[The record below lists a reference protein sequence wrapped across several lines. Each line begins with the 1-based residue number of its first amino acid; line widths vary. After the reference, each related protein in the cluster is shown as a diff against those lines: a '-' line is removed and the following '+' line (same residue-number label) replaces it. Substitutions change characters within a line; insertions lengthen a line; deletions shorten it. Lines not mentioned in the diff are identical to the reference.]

1 MRKKYLS
8 ALLFGA
14 LLFASA
20 GTFTSCKDYDDD
32 INGLRT
38 EITDLKSAI
47 TELQNAVQ
55 KGKYVTAVSGN
66 GNVITFTFSDGSTTP
81 ITVETESGEASQT
94 VTIGEDGELIING
107 EGTGYY
113 ATTEPTEAEV
123 ETGLTKQQ
131 NGTWWV
137 LGENGEYTDT
147 KIPVSGISVSG
158 SEAEGYTFVVYDAA
172 GTPTTVKL
180 PSVAS
185 AITSITLAG
194 YSSSSAGTNA
204 KRFNIAGV
212 EFSIEDAVAANKSV
226 IKKASEW
233 PGNKTLPNDGD
244 YVYSSNTP
252 LDVRIDPVDADVS
265 SLTFYLTNTKNDDL
279 NEVELKATAE
289 SGDNPIKIDNIQG
302 RASNQGNG
310 LWNLAMP
317 NTVVVKDNVD
327 ALVKELSKD
336 GKGAIPEEWA
346 YALNASHARRSL
358 YGIQIGDYTPETLTG
373 FYLKQDGG
381 PETNEIK
388 VTGTGDIADDKKFKA
403 GTPVKVLPWKG
414 DATDGSENQASSM
427 FDMYLEASD
436 AAVEEYGLTF
446 DNDNYTFTIGK
457 NPDISTID
465 ANFDLIVWIIDN
477 EGNSYKRTIKV
488 PISSIINEGAYT
500 LQTHDVGKK
509 IDDNYFMIDL
519 ATMKTALGDQ
529 LNQWLLNVDINN
541 GFTFNGVGTKEDGSD
556 AAPTNGF
563 KAHVVEKAI
572 AKVADL
578 KNITDAAK
586 ANYLQVN
593 IDNANVPALELGKTY
608 YFKFTFKA
616 LAEKGGGVLNT
627 VVIPVEFT
635 APTLASQFV
644 QEPSIFTDN
653 VAMAY
658 MYAKDMPSNSKVP
671 AYVIGRAFNEMP
683 TNEGVELA
691 LSTETD
697 LLDNKYSS
705 ANLARVGVQGN
716 TGVKDIVLGDK
727 TAIYLNDK
735 KDNSSAANAESLAM
749 DDKSG
754 RQKGYGQELTV
765 TATDATYGSADENKG
780 WKYADK
786 NGEYT
791 FKMKLVSPIYEG
803 KVVAT
808 NDVITIS
815 TTDQAGYKIT
825 NKDIMGYAYNS
836 EVEYDVLPTVYGAS
850 ASTWKRDDI
859 AKVTA
864 ESKNDKVLQIA
875 NDGNVYKMEEIKDK
889 DGKVTGYTD
898 AYLLAMPQQIDK
910 EAETN
915 IDVTVTD
922 VWGYTKTSQVP
933 VKVTITKGE

>member
-55 KGKYVTAVSGN
+55 NGKYVTAVSGN
-66 GNVITFTFSDGSTTP
+66 GNVITFTFSDGTTTP
-81 ITVETESGEASQT
+81 ITVETESGETAQT
-94 VTIGEDGELIING
+94 LTIGEDGELIING

-113 ATTEPTEAEV
+113 ATTQPTEAEV

-137 LGENGEYTDT
+137 LGEDGEYTDT

-158 SEAEGYTFVVYDAA
+158 SEAEGYTFVIYDET
-172 GTPTTVKL
+172 GTPTTVEL

-185 AITSITLAG
+185 AITSITLAN
-194 YSSSSAGTNA
+194 YSSSSDKGEA
-204 KRFNIAGV
+204 KEFGIADVEFNISTAT
-212 EFSIEDAVAANKSV
+212 AKA

-244 YVYSSNTP
+244 HVYSANTP
-252 LDVRIDPVDADVS
+252 LEVRIDPVSADVS
-265 SLTFYLTNTKNDDL
+265 NLTFYLTNTQNDDL
-279 NEVELKATAE
+279 DVVELEATAN
-289 SGDNPIKIDNIQG
+289 SGDPIKIDNIQG

-310 LWNLAMP
+310 LWTLAMP
-317 NTVVVKDNVD
+317 NTVVAKDNN
-327 ALVKELSKD
+327 K
-336 GKGAIPEEWA
+336 AISDEVTKAQTETWA
-346 YALNASHARRSL
+346 YALNAAHAARSL
-358 YGIQIGDYTPETLTG
+358 YGIKITHYDPVDFDAIYMTQKGGETTGKIELTRTG
-373 FYLKQDGG
+373 VVKKPF
-381 PETNEIK
+381 K
-388 VTGTGDIADDKKFKA
+388 V
-403 GTPVKVLPWKG
+403 GTPVEVLPWK
-414 DATDGSENQASSM
+414 DNTEDQAPSM
-427 FDMYLEASD
+427 YDMYLEASD
-436 AAVEEYGLTF
+436 AAVAEYGLTF

-465 ANFDLIVWIIDN
+465 ASFDLIVWAIDN
-477 EGNSYKRTIKV
+477 KGNSYKRTINV
-488 PISSIINEGAYT
+488 PISTIINEGVYT

-509 IDDNYFMIDL
+509 LDDNHFTIDL
-519 ATMKTALGDQ
+519 ATMKTALGDR
-529 LNQWLLNVDINN
+529 LNQWTLNVDLKN
-541 GFTFNGVGTKEDGSD
+541 GFFFDGIYTKEDCSD
-556 AAPTNGF
+556 APKKGGF
-563 KAHVVEKAI
+563 SADVVEAAVKNSELTNKAT
-572 AKVADL
+572 D
-578 KNITDAAK
+578 DAAK
-586 ANYLQVN
+586 ANYIQVN
-593 IDNANVPALELGKTY
+593 VKNADVEGLELGKTY
-608 YFKFTFKA
+608 YFKFTFK
-616 LAEKGGGVLNT
+616 EKANNKELNT
-627 VVIPVEFT
+627 VVVPVQFT

-735 KDNSSAANAESLAM
+735 KDDSSAANAESLAM

>member
-55 KGKYVTAVSGN
+55 NGKYVTAVSGN
-66 GNVITFTFSDGSTTP
+66 GNVITFTFSDGTTTP
-81 ITVETESGEASQT
+81 ITVETESGETAQT
-94 VTIGEDGELIING
+94 LTIGEDGELIING

-113 ATTEPTEAEV
+113 ATTQPTEAEV

-137 LGENGEYTDT
+137 LGEDGEYTDT

-158 SEAEGYTFVVYDAA
+158 SEAEGYTFVIYDET
-172 GTPTTVKL
+172 GTPTTVEL

-185 AITSITLAG
+185 AITSITLAN
-194 YSSSSAGTNA
+194 YSSSSDKTEA
-204 KRFNIAGV
+204 KEFGIADVEFNISTATAK
-212 EFSIEDAVAANKSV
+212 E

-244 YVYSSNTP
+244 HVYSANTP
-252 LDVRIDPVDADVS
+252 LEVRIDPVSADVS
-265 SLTFYLTNTKNDDL
+265 NLTFYLTNTQNDDL
-279 NEVELKATAE
+279 DVVELEATAN
-289 SGDNPIKIDNIQG
+289 SGDPIKIDNIQG

-310 LWNLAMP
+310 LWTLAMP
-317 NTVVVKDNVD
+317 NTVVAKDNN
-327 ALVKELSKD
+327 K
-336 GKGAIPEEWA
+336 AISDEVTKAQTENWA
-346 YALNASHARRSL
+346 YALNAAHAARSL
-358 YGIQIGDYTPETLTG
+358 YGIKITHYDPVDFDAIYMTQKGGETTGKIELTRTG
-373 FYLKQDGG
+373 VVKKPF
-381 PETNEIK
+381 K
-388 VTGTGDIADDKKFKA
+388 V
-403 GTPVKVLPWKG
+403 GTPVEVLPWK
-414 DATDGSENQASSM
+414 DNTEDQAPSM
-427 FDMYLEASD
+427 YDMYLEASD
-436 AAVEEYGLTF
+436 AAVAEYGLTF

-465 ANFDLIVWIIDN
+465 ASFDLIVWAIDN
-477 EGNSYKRTIKV
+477 KGNSYKRTINV
-488 PISSIINEGAYT
+488 PISTIINEGVYT

-509 IDDNYFMIDL
+509 PDDNHFTIDL
-519 ATMKTALGDQ
+519 ATMKTALGDR
-529 LNQWLLNVDINN
+529 LNQWTLNVDLKN
-541 GFTFNGVGTKEDGSD
+541 GFIFDGIYTKEDCSD
-556 AAPTNGF
+556 APKKGGF
-563 KAHVVEKAI
+563 SADVVEAAVKNSELTNKAT
-572 AKVADL
+572 D
-578 KNITDAAK
+578 DAAK
-586 ANYLQVN
+586 ANYIQVN
-593 IDNANVPALELGKTY
+593 VKNADVEGLELGKTY
-608 YFKFTFKA
+608 YFKFTFNEKA
-616 LAEKGGGVLNT
+616 NNKELNT
-627 VVIPVEFT
+627 VVVPVQFT

-683 TNEGVELA
+683 TGEGVKLA

-705 ANLARVGVQGN
+705 ANLARVGVENG
-716 TGVKDIVLGDK
+716 TGVKEIELTDK
-727 TAIYLNDK
+727 TAIYLNNK
-735 KDNSSAANAESLAM
+735 KDNTG
-749 DDKSG
+749 DDIMMTDNSG
-754 RQKGYGQELTV
+754 RQLGYGQELTI
-765 TATDATYGSADENKG
+765 TATDKTYGSDNAAKG

-815 TTDQAGYKIT
+815 TTDQSGYKIT

-836 EVEYDVLPTVYGAS
+836 EVEYDVLPTVWKS
-850 ASTWKRDDI
+850 NDESDWKRDDI

-864 ESKNDKVLQIA
+864 KSENDKVLQIA
-875 NDGNVYKMEEIKDK
+875 NDGNVIPMKKTTV
-889 DGKVTGYTD
+889 DGKDVYSD
-898 AYLLAMPQQIDK
+898 AYLKAMPQQIDK

-915 IDVTVTD
+915 IAVTVED
-922 VWGYTKTSQVP
+922 VWGYKKTSQVP